1 MVLGGG
7 IAGVQAALDLA
18 NSGIKVYLVEK
29 SPAIGGKMAQLDKTF
44 PTNDCAM
51 CILSPKLVEAAR
63 HLNIELITHAELVG
77 LEGEAGNF
85 LATVRRNPRYVD
97 LEKCTSCNDCVEVCP
112 IHLPNE
118 FEEGLSERTAIYR
131 PYAQAVP
138 NAYLVTKKG
147 TSPCKHTCPADTSA
161 QGYIAL
167 IAAGRYEEA
176 LEVIKQYNPFPATVG
191 RVCHHPCESECNRNK
206 VDDPVAICALK
217 RFVADTVYAGEQGSK
232 GALRPVGRAQGRLR
246 SGQAEEGGSRELM
259 PFPFA
264 PMELPPEERRRV
276 AVIGSGPAGLTAAY
290 FLGRMGC
297 QVTIFEALPVPGG
310 MMRVGI
316 PAYRL
321 PRDVLNREID
331 EILKLGVELKLSHP
345 IRDINRLFEEGYSA
359 IFLAIGAHEPQKLGI
374 PGEDAEGVFHGV
386 PFLRAVSLEEDV
398 RLGERV
404 VIVGGGNTA
413 VDTARTARR
422 LGSREVTIAY
432 RRGREEMPAN
442 SWEVDDAEAEGV
454 QLQLLTQPI
463 EVLSNNPSAS
473 PSSSSGRSPSTSS
486 GRSPSSSSGGASGR
500 SPSASSGRN
509 PSASSGQGGRV
520 SGVRCIRMRL
530 GEPDAS
536 GRRRPIPI
544 EGSEFVIPCDTMV
557 AAVAQAPEISFL
569 DPDHGLEITR
579 WGTFAVDPQ
588 TLATNR
594 PGVFAGGDAAAG
606 PGALIEAIAAGRRGA
621 LSIDR
626 YLRGAPLL
634 TPRELLPLP
643 VAELSDEDVAEM
655 LACGEVHLRPR
666 EVMPA
671 APAKERIGDF
681 REVELG
687 LTEEQARAE
696 ALRCLRCGLC
706 SECYQCVL
714 ACQAGAIDHQQAP
727 YEEELQVGA
736 VVLAPGYQLYDAE
749 RSAEL
754 GYGRYPNV
762 VTSMEFERLLSASGP
777 TEGHVTRPSDH
788 EEPQRIA
795 FLQCVGSRDQNHD
808 YCSSVCCMYATKE
821 ATLALEH
828 LPGVECQIFM
838 MDMRAFSKGF
848 DAYFERGKELGIK
861 YTRCRL
867 SSLKE
872 DPRTKDILFQYQ
884 TEDGQ
889 LGNERFDM
897 VVLSVGLEPP
907 ADAKALAKTVGI
919 ELDERGFCRT
929 EPFKPVETSRPGVY
943 VCGTFAEPKDIPES
957 VTEASGA
964 AAAALSL
971 IGTERGTLVEE
982 KVYPPEIPITITDEP
997 RIGVFI
1003 CSCGSN
1009 IAGVVDIDD
1018 VVEYAKTIPNVIHA
1032 ENTIYTCSADSLKL
1046 IQERIAEHRLNR
1058 VIVSSCTPRT
1068 HEPIFRDTIREAG
1081 LNPYLFEMANIRDQ
1095 CSWVHSSQPEA
1106 ATQKAKDL
1114 TRMAVGRSRWLMPLY
1129 TEPQALSH
1137 EALVIGGG
1145 VAGMTGALNL
1155 AEQGFGVYLVEREKE
1170 LGGRLRQ
1177 IYYTSYGDPQVYL
1190 RELVGK
1196 VQANPRIEVLTG
1208 CEVAKFSGFVGN
1220 FKTTVA
1226 SVDDPSA
1233 RPSSGSGHSPSSG
1246 SGHSSGHSPTQRL
1259 IEHGV
1264 TIVATGGREWRGAAY
1279 LLGQDHRVMTQG
1291 DLESRLR
1298 LAIGNLQSATCT
1310 EHSRSIRN
1318 LQSVVMIQCVGPW
1331 DQDNDVPFYCSRIC
1345 CGVAVKNAIRIKELN
1360 PDCNVYVLYKD
1371 MRTYGFKEALY
1382 TEAREKGVIFL
1393 RYDDPS
1399 TLRLRS
1405 GQAGSGHR
1413 ENGPDVQSVDG
1424 QLQVSVLEPILRERL
1439 ILTPELLV
1447 LSSAVVPAEGS
1458 QDLAELLK
1466 FSCTLEGF
1474 FLEAHV
1480 KLRPV
1485 DFPTEGIFLCGTAH
1499 YPKFIDEAIAQAQA
1513 AAARAAT
1520 VLSKE
1525 ALEVGGMVA
1534 VVDEE
1539 KCTGCLTCVRIC
1551 PYDVPHVNPAK
1562 IGAGGILG
1570 VAEIE
1575 AAACQGCGICPAECP
1590 AKAIQLQHYRDEQVL
1605 AKEDALFE
1613 ELLAA

>member
-1 MVLGGG
+1 MTFSNDHKTGAALVLGGG
-7 IAGVQAALDLA
+7 IAGIQAALDLA

-51 CILSPKLVEAAR
+51 CILSPKLVEAGR
-63 HLNIELITHAELVG
+63 HLNIEIVTNADLIG
-77 LEGEAGNF
+77 LDGEAGHF
-85 LATVRRNPRYVD
+85 TATVRRNPRYVD
-97 LEKCTSCNDCVEVCP
+97 LDKCTSCNDCAEVCP
-112 IHLPNE
+112 IHVPYE
-118 FEEGLSERTAIYR
+118 FDEGLAERTAIFK
-131 PYAQAVP
+131 PYPQAIP
-138 NAYLVTKKG
+138 NAYIITKRG
-147 TSPCKHTCPADTSA
+147 TSPCKNACPADTSA

-167 IAAGRYEEA
+167 IAEGRYEDA

-191 RVCHHPCESECNRNK
+191 RVCHHPCESACTRGK
-206 VDDPVAICALK
+206 VDEPVAICALK
-217 RFVADTVYAGEQGSK
+217 RFVADTVYAEKDK
-232 GALRPVGRAQGRLR
+232 GLGTRDKGLGPVSMG
-246 SGQAEEGGSRELM
+246 AEEEGERELT
-259 PFPFA
+259 PFPLA
-264 PMELPPEERRRV
+264 PVELPPEGRRRV
-276 AVIGSGPAGLTAAY
+276 AVVGSGPAGLTAAY
-290 FLGRMGC
+290 FLARMGY
-297 QVTIFEALPVPGG
+297 QATLFEALPVPGG

-321 PRDVLNREID
+321 PREVLNHEID
-331 EILKLGVELKLSHP
+331 EILKLGIELKLNHP
-345 IRDINRLFEEGYSA
+345 VQNINQLFEEGYSA

-374 PGEDAEGVFHGV
+374 PGEDVEGVFHGV
-386 PFLRAVSLEEDV
+386 PFLRAVSLGEDV

-413 VDTARTARR
+413 IDTARTARR

-432 RRGREEMPAN
+432 RRGREGMPAN
-442 SWEVDDAEAEGV
+442 SWEVDDAEAEGA

-463 EVLSNNPSAS
+463 EVLSNN
-473 PSSSSGRSPSTSS
+473 
-486 GRSPSSSSGGASGR
+486 
-500 SPSASSGRN
+500 
-509 PSASSGQGGRV
+509 GRV
-520 SGVRCIRMRL
+520 SGVRCVRMRL

-544 EGSEFVIPCDTMV
+544 EGSEFIIPCDTMV

-579 WGTFAVDPQ
+579 RGTFAVDPQ

-626 YLRGAPLL
+626 YLRGALLL
-634 TPRELLPLP
+634 TPREITPLP
-643 VAELSDEDVAEM
+643 VAELNDEEITEM
-655 LACGEVHLRPR
+655 RARGEVDPRPR
-666 EVMPA
+666 VEIPT
-671 APAKERIGDF
+671 APVDDRIRDF
-681 REVELG
+681 REVELT

-714 ACQAGAIDHQQAP
+714 ACKAGAIDHQQAP
-727 YEEELQVGA
+727 YEQELQVGA

-749 RSAEL
+749 RSGEL

-762 VTSMEFERLLSASGP
+762 LTGMEFERLLSASGP
-777 TEGHVTRPSDH
+777 TRGHVTRPSDH
-788 EEPQRIA
+788 EEPKRIA
-795 FLQCVGSRDQNHD
+795 FLQCVGSRDQHHD

-821 ATLALEH
+821 AMLALEH
-828 LPGVECQIFM
+828 VPGVECQIFM

-861 YTRCRL
+861 YTRCRP

-872 DPRTKDILFQYQ
+872 DPRTRDILFQCQ

-889 LGNERFDM
+889 LNTERFDM

-907 ADAKALAKTVGI
+907 TEAKALAKTVGI
-919 ELDERGFCRT
+919 ELDQRGFCRT
-929 EPFKPVETSRPGVY
+929 EPFQPVETSRTGVY
-943 VCGTFAEPKDIPES
+943 VCGAFAEPKDIPDS

-971 IGTERGTLVEE
+971 IGSERGTLVEE
-982 KVYPPEIPITITDEP
+982 KVYPPEIPVAITDEP

-1003 CSCGSN
+1003 CSCGTN
-1009 IAGVVDIDD
+1009 IAGVVDVDA
-1018 VVEYAKTIPNVIHA
+1018 VVDYAQTLPNVVHA

-1046 IQERIAEHRLNR
+1046 IQERIAERRLNR
-1058 VIVSSCTPRT
+1058 VVVSSCTPRT

-1129 TEPQALSH
+1129 TAPQPLSH

-1145 VAGMTGALNL
+1145 VAGMTAALNL

-1177 IYYTSYGDPQVYL
+1177 IYYTADGSDPQAYL
-1190 RELVGK
+1190 RELVGQ

-1208 CEVAKFSGFVGN
+1208 YQVAKFSGFVGN

-1226 SVDDPSA
+1226 SVD
-1233 RPSSGSGHSPSSG
+1233 G
-1246 SGHSSGHSPTQRL
+1246 PTQRL

-1264 TIVATGGREWRGAAY
+1264 TIVATGGREWRGNAY
-1279 LLGQDHRVMTQG
+1279 LLGQDPRVMTQG
-1291 DLESRLR
+1291 DLEKLLSE
-1298 LAIGNLQSATCT
+1298 SANQQISKC
-1310 EHSRSIRN
+1310 S
-1318 LQSVVMIQCVGPW
+1318 SVVMVQCVGPW
-1331 DQDNDVPFYCSRIC
+1331 DENGDVPFYCSRVC
-1345 CGVAVKNAIRIKELN
+1345 CGVAVKNALRIKELN

-1371 MRTYGFKEALY
+1371 VRTYGFSEAFY

-1393 RYDDPS
+1393 RYDDEHKPEVQLPTTSPPS
-1399 TLRLRS
+1399 IPPNS
-1405 GQAGSGHR
+1405 GGEAPTSNR
-1413 ENGPDVQSVDG
+1413 
-1424 QLQVSVLEPILRERL
+1424 LQVSVFEPILRERVT
-1439 ILTPELLV
+1439 LTPDLLV
-1447 LSSAVVPAEGS
+1447 LSTAVVPAEGS

-1485 DFPTEGIFLCGTAH
+1485 DFPAEGLFLCGAAH
-1499 YPKFIDEAIAQAQA
+1499 YPKFIDETIAQAQA
-1513 AAARAAT
+1513 ASARAAT
-1520 VLSKE
+1520 ILSQE
-1525 ALEVGGMVA
+1525 TLEVGGMVA

-1551 PYDVPHVNPAK
+1551 PFNVPHINPTK
-1562 IGAGGILG
+1562 VGAGAILG

-1575 AAACQGCGICPAECP
+1575 AAACQGCGTCAGECP

-1605 AKEDALFE
+1605 AKEVALFE
-1613 ELLAA
+1613 LVLAA

>member
-1 MVLGGG
+1 MTSTLRKPIGAALVVGAG

-18 NSGIKVYLVEK
+18 ESGIKVYLLER

-44 PTNDCAM
+44 PTNNCAM
-51 CILSPKLVEAAR
+51 CILSPKLVEAGR
-63 HLNIELITHAELVG
+63 HLNIEIITMADLIR
-77 LEGEAGNF
+77 LEGEAGHF
-85 LATVRRNPRYVD
+85 TATILRRPRYVD
-97 LEKCTSCNDCVEVCP
+97 MEKCTACNDCVKVCP
-112 IHLPNE
+112 IHVPSE
-118 FEEGLSERTAIYR
+118 FDQGLAERTAIFK

-138 NAYLVTKKG
+138 NAYAVTKKG
-147 TSPCKHTCPADTSA
+147 TSPCKHTCPAGTSA

-167 IAAGRYEEA
+167 ISEGRYEEA

-191 RVCHHPCESECNRNK
+191 RVCHHPCESECNRGK
-206 VDDPVAICALK
+206 VDEPVAICALK
-217 RFVADTVYAGEQGSK
+217 RFVADTVYARWDVEGTWGNSGEFK
-232 GALRPVGRAQGRLR
+232 
-246 SGQAEEGGSRELM
+246 ELT
-259 PFPFA
+259 PFPLA
-264 PMELPPEERRRV
+264 PTELPPEDRRRV
-276 AVIGSGPAGLTAAY
+276 AVVGSGPCGLTAGY
-290 FLGRMGC
+290 FLARMGYRP
-297 QVTIFEALPVPGG
+297 TIFEALPVPGG

-321 PRDVLNREID
+321 PRQVLRREID
-331 EILKLGVELKLSHP
+331 EILKVGVELKLNHA
-345 IRDINRLFEEGYSA
+345 IRDINRLFDEGYSA
-359 IFLAIGAHEPQKLGI
+359 VFLAIGAHEPQLLGI

-386 PFLRAVSLEEDV
+386 PFLRSISLGEEI
-398 RLGERV
+398 RLGDRV
-404 VIVGGGNTA
+404 VVVGGGNTA
-413 VDTARTARR
+413 IDTARTALRM
-422 LGSREVTIAY
+422 GSREVTILY
-432 RRGREEMPAN
+432 RRGRAEMPAN
-442 SWEVDDAEAEGV
+442 AWEVDEAEREGV
-454 QLQLLTQPI
+454 CLELLAQPI
-463 EVLSNNPSAS
+463 EVLSNN
-473 PSSSSGRSPSTSS
+473 GRI
-486 GRSPSSSSGGASGR
+486 A
-500 SPSASSGRN
+500 A
-509 PSASSGQGGRV
+509 
-520 SGVRCIRMRL
+520 VRCIRMRL

-536 GRRRPIPI
+536 GRRRPISI
-544 EGSEFVIPCDTMV
+544 EGSEFVIECDAMV

-579 WGTFAVDPQ
+579 WGTFQVDPQ

-626 YLRGAPLL
+626 YLRGVSLL
-634 TPRELLPLP
+634 TPRELTPLP
-643 VAELSDEDVAEM
+643 VAELTDEDVAEM
-655 LACGEVHLRPR
+655 LARGEVDLWPR
-666 EVMPA
+666 AKIPT
-671 APAKERIGDF
+671 APVDDRIRDF
-681 REVELG
+681 REVELT

-727 YEEELQVGA
+727 YEQELEVGA
-736 VVLAPGYQLYDAE
+736 VVLAPGYQLFNPE
-749 RSAEL
+749 RYSAL

-762 VTSMEFERLLSASGP
+762 ITSMQFERLLSASGP
-777 TEGHVTRPSDH
+777 TRGHVDRPSDH
-788 EEPQRIA
+788 QEPKRIA
-795 FLQCVGSRDQNHD
+795 FLQCIGSRDREHD
-808 YCSSVCCMYATKE
+808 YCSAVCCMYATKE
-821 ATLALEH
+821 AILATEH
-828 LPGVECQIFM
+828 LPDVECQVFM

-848 DAYFERGKELGIK
+848 DAYFQRAQNQYGVRYVRSRVPAIA
-861 YTRCRL
+861 
-867 SSLKE
+867 E
-872 DPRTKDILFQYQ
+872 DPATHNLRLVYETDACP
-884 TEDGQ
+884 EPGRRNGQ
-889 LGNERFDM
+889 LHKDEFEL
-897 VVLSVGLEPP
+897 VVLSVGMEP
-907 ADAKALAKTVGI
+907 ASEELAQVVRI

-943 VCGTFAEPKDIPES
+943 VCGTFAEPKDIPDS
-957 VTEASGA
+957 VIEASGA

-982 KVYPPEIPITITDEP
+982 KVYPPEISVAITDEP

-1009 IAGVVDIDD
+1009 IAGVVDVDA
-1018 VVEYAKTIPNVIHA
+1018 VVDYARTLPNVVHA

-1081 LNPYLFEMANIRDQ
+1081 LNPYLFEIANIRDQ

-1129 TEPQALSH
+1129 TEPQSLSH

-1145 VAGMTGALNL
+1145 VAGMTAALNL
-1155 AEQGFGVYLVEREKE
+1155 AEQGFGVYLVEREQE
-1170 LGGRLRQ
+1170 LGGQLRQ
-1177 IYYTSYGDPQVYL
+1177 IYYTADGSDPQAYL

-1196 VQANPRIEVLTG
+1196 VLAHPRVEVLTG
-1208 CEVAKFSGFVGN
+1208 YEVVKSSGFVGN

-1226 SVDDPSA
+1226 SVDDP
-1233 RPSSGSGHSPSSG
+1233 
-1246 SGHSSGHSPTQRL
+1246 TQRL

-1264 TIVATGGREWRGAAY
+1264 TIVATGGQEWRGVVY
-1279 LLGQDHRVMTQG
+1279 LLGQDPRVVTQG
-1291 DLESRLR
+1291 DFEELLVNWETGKPVNSESRRFVNSETGLRIDDCTNLR
-1298 LAIGNLQSATCT
+1298 LYESTNLPK
-1310 EHSRSIRN
+1310 
-1318 LQSVVMIQCVGPW
+1318 SVVMVQCVGPW
-1331 DQDNDVPFYCSRIC
+1331 DDGNDIPFYCSRVC
-1345 CGVAVKNAIRIKELN
+1345 CGVAVKNALRLKELN
-1360 PDCNVYVLYKD
+1360 PDCQVYVLYKD
-1371 MRTYGFKEALY
+1371 MRTYGFKEAFY

-1393 RYDDPS
+1393 RYDDDN
-1399 TLRLRS
+1399 R
-1405 GQAGSGHR
+1405 
-1413 ENGPDVQSVDG
+1413 PDVQSVDG
-1424 QLQVSVLEPILRERL
+1424 HLQVSVFEPILAQRL
-1439 ILTPELLV
+1439 VLTPDLLV
-1447 LSSAVVPAEGS
+1447 LSTAVVPPEGS
-1458 QDLAELLK
+1458 RNLSELLK

-1485 DFPTEGIFLCGTAH
+1485 DFPAEGLFLCGAAH

-1520 VLSKE
+1520 ILSKE
-1525 ALEVGGMVA
+1525 ALEVGGVVA

-1551 PYDVPHVNPAK
+1551 PYDVPRINPTRVGAGAIMGVAK
-1562 IGAGGILG
+1562 IQ
-1570 VAEIE
+1570 
-1575 AAACQGCGICPAECP
+1575 AAACQGCGICPGECP

-1605 AKEDALFE
+1605 AKEEALFE

>member
-1 MVLGGG
+1 MTATLRKPIGAALVVGAG

-18 NSGIKVYLVEK
+18 ESGIKVYLLEQ

-51 CILSPKLVEAAR
+51 CILSPKLVEAGR
-63 HLNIELITHAELVG
+63 HLNIEIITMADLIG

-85 LATVRRNPRYVD
+85 TATILRRPRYVD
-97 LEKCTSCNDCVEVCP
+97 TEKCTACNDCVEVCP
-112 IHLPNE
+112 IHVPSE
-118 FEEGLSERTAIYR
+118 FDQGLTERTAIFKL
-131 PYAQAVP
+131 YAQAVP
-138 NAYLVTKKG
+138 TAYAVAKKG
-147 TSPCKHTCPADTSA
+147 TSPCKYTCPADTSA

-167 IAAGRYEEA
+167 IAEGRYEEA

-191 RVCHHPCESECNRNK
+191 RVCHHPCESECNRGK
-206 VDDPVAICALK
+206 VDEPVAICALK
-217 RFVADTVYAGEQGSK
+217 RFVADTVYAIERDKGLGTRDKGLGTRDKGLGAGNMGAGE
-232 GALRPVGRAQGRLR
+232 L
-246 SGQAEEGGSRELM
+246 GGRELA
-259 PFPFA
+259 PFPLA
-264 PMELPPEERRRV
+264 PRELPPEEKRRV

-290 FLGRMGC
+290 FLARMGY
-297 QVTIFEALPVPGG
+297 QVTLFEALPVPGG

-321 PRDVLNREID
+321 PRGVLSREID
-331 EILKLGVELKLSHP
+331 EILKLGVALQLNHP
-345 IRDINRLFEEGYSA
+345 IRDVNRLFEEGYSA

-374 PGEDAEGVFHGV
+374 PGEDVEGVFHGV
-386 PFLRAVSLEEDV
+386 PFLRAVSLGEAV

-404 VIVGGGNTA
+404 VVVGGGNTA

-422 LGSREVTIAY
+422 LGSREVIIAY

-463 EVLSNNPSAS
+463 EVLSNN
-473 PSSSSGRSPSTSS
+473 GHI
-486 GRSPSSSSGGASGR
+486 
-500 SPSASSGRN
+500 
-509 PSASSGQGGRV
+509 

-536 GRRRPIPI
+536 GRRRPVPI
-544 EGSEFVIPCDTMV
+544 EGSEFVIECDTMV

-579 WGTFAVDPQ
+579 WGTFKVDAQ

-594 PGVFAGGDAAAG
+594 PAVFAGGDAAAG

-626 YLRGAPLL
+626 YLRGVPLL
-634 TPRELLPLP
+634 TPRELTPLP
-643 VAELSDEDVAEM
+643 VAELTDEEIAEM
-655 LACGEVHLRPR
+655 QARGEVDLRPR
-666 EVMPA
+666 VKIPT
-671 APAKERIGDF
+671 APVDERLRDF
-681 REVELG
+681 REVELA

-696 ALRCLRCGLC
+696 ALRCLHCGLC

-727 YEEELQVGA
+727 HKVELQIGA

-749 RSAEL
+749 RSGEL

-762 VTSMEFERLLSASGP
+762 LTSMEFERLLSASGP
-777 TEGHVTRPSDH
+777 TGGHLIRPSDH
-788 EEPQRIA
+788 REPRRIA

-821 ATLALEH
+821 AMLALEH
-828 LPGVECQIFM
+828 VPGIVCHIFM

-848 DAYFERGKELGIK
+848 DAYFERGRELGIK

-872 DPRTKDILFQYQ
+872 DPRTQDILFQYQ

-889 LGNERFDM
+889 LDNERFDL

-907 ADAKALAKTVGI
+907 ASAKTLAEAVGI
-919 ELDERGFCRT
+919 ELDQRGFCHT
-929 EPFKPVETSRPGVY
+929 KPFQPVETSRPGVY
-943 VCGTFAEPKDIPES
+943 VCGAFAEPKDIPES
-957 VTEASGA
+957 VVEASGA

-982 KVYPPEIPITITDEP
+982 KVYPPEIAVAITDEP

-1009 IAGVVDIDD
+1009 IAGVVDVDA
-1018 VVEYAKTIPNVIHA
+1018 VVDYARTLPHVVFA

-1106 ATQKAKDL
+1106 ATRKAKDL

-1129 TEPQALSH
+1129 TAPQALSH

-1145 VAGMTGALNL
+1145 VAGMTAALNL

-1177 IYYTSYGDPQVYL
+1177 IYYTADGDPQAYL

-1196 VQANPRIEVLTG
+1196 VQAHPRIEVLTG
-1208 CEVAKFSGFVGN
+1208 HQVAKSSGFVGN
-1220 FKTTVA
+1220 FKTTVQ
-1226 SVDDPSA
+1226 SA
-1233 RPSSGSGHSPSSG
+1233 NQQISKSAGQQKSSE
-1246 SGHSSGHSPTQRL
+1246 RL

-1264 TIVATGGREWRGAAY
+1264 TIVATGGREWRGNAY
-1279 LLGQDHRVMTQG
+1279 LLGQDPRVITQS
-1291 DLESRLR
+1291 DLESRL
-1298 LAIGNLQSATCT
+1298 AFDHTQYA
-1310 EHSRSIRN
+1310 IRN
-1318 LQSVVMIQCVGPW
+1318 TQSVVMIQCVGPW
-1331 DQDNDVPFYCSRIC
+1331 NDNGDVPFYCSRVC
-1345 CGVAVKNAIRIKELN
+1345 CGVAVKNALRLKELN
-1360 PDCNVYVLYKD
+1360 PDGNVYVLYKD
-1371 MRTYGFKEALY
+1371 MRTYGFSEALY
-1382 TEAREKGVIFL
+1382 TEARQKGVIFL
-1393 RYDDPS
+1393 RYDD
-1399 TLRLRS
+1399 
-1405 GQAGSGHR
+1405 A
-1413 ENGPDVQSVDG
+1413 NKPDVQSVDG
-1424 QLQVSVLEPILRERL
+1424 QLQVSVFEPILGTSL
-1439 ILTPELLV
+1439 VLSPDLLV

-1485 DFPTEGIFLCGTAH
+1485 DFPAEGLFLCGAAH
-1499 YPKFIDEAIAQAQA
+1499 YPKFIVEAIAQAQA

-1520 VLSKE
+1520 ILSKE
-1525 ALEVGGMVA
+1525 ALEVGGVVA

-1539 KCTGCLTCVRIC
+1539 KCTGCLTCVRVC
-1551 PYDVPHVNPAK
+1551 PYDVPRINPTRVGT
-1562 IGAGGILG
+1562 GAILG
-1570 VAEIE
+1570 VAEIQ
-1575 AAACQGCGICPAECP
+1575 AAACQGCGTCAGECP

-1605 AKEDALFE
+1605 AKEVALFG
-1613 ELLAA
+1613 LLAA